1 MFFSAT
7 SQPITFQ
14 HPRTRNPLYII
25 DLQEVI
31 GSREAGLPIT
41 HLSLTRVTKLG
52 IRSQRGTLKSK
63 SLRNNINSTSSEG
76 EALVTD
82 TC

>member
-14 HPRTRNPLYII
+14 RHRARNPLYII

-41 HLSLTRVTKLG
+41 HLLLTNHKTWYMQPAWHIKKQ
-52 IRSQRGTLKSK
+52 I
-63 SLRNNINSTSSEG
+63 I
-76 EALVTD
+76 A
-82 TC
+82 